1 MAGVPESIGRVLGE
15 EFSSDIDLARVVR
28 RGLPLG
34 VQAAL
39 LAHGLT
45 REEFHSIVIS
55 PRTLK
60 HRRARAAKGAGSG
73 RHLSADESD
82 KALRAAR
89 VLALAERVF
98 ASREKAFSWM
108 RKAKQRFDGETPM
121 QMLGTEAGARLV
133 EQMLVQIDE
142 GMVA

>member
-1 MAGVPESIGRVLGE
+1 MAGLPESIGRFLGE
-15 EFSSDIDLARVVR
+15 ELSTDMELARVVR

-60 HRRARAAKGAGSG
+60 HRRARAGKGAG
-73 RHLSADESD
+73 RHLSSDESD

-89 VLALAERVF
+89 VLAMAERVF
-98 ASREKAFSWM
+98 GSREKAFSWM
-108 RKAKQRFDGETPM
+108 RKPKTRFDGETPM
-121 QMLGTEAGARLV
+121 QMLATEAGARLV
-133 EQMLVQIDE
+133 EQMLVQNDE